1 LLLKKANGGKMLE
14 IVKNMFR
21 RKVRTVLTIFGITIG
36 VLSLVVMG
44 AMAEKIKLLV
54 DGGTKYYSDKV
65 IVSDKSGMMGFS
77 STPLSIDK
85 AKEIEKIQGVKV
97 AAGIVG
103 MLLDENPSTVSM
115 GPGSTINAQEFRG
128 QELESFKVNMSK
140 GRKLEEGDRGKVT
153 VGADLVKKLNAD
165 VGNKIKV
172 RGKEFEVVGISEK
185 TLTAPDSAVA
195 MTLPDAQEIFA
206 STMPEIIRS
215 QIDSTKL
222 VTGFTVYIDKS
233 ANPDEIADKINK
245 EVDGVKATG
254 PKAFKDQIESAT
266 KMLNQI
272 LYGIAAISLIVG
284 GLSVI
289 NTMTMSISERTKEI
303 GIKKAVGAKTRN
315 VMGEYLTEAGII
327 GLFGG
332 LLGVGI
338 GAFITTSLNSVL
350 EKSGD
355 KLFLLTPRLV
365 IGSILFSVILGIIAG
380 VFPAVHATRIS
391 IVKALREE

>member
-1 LLLKKANGGKMLE
+1 MFE

-21 RKVRTVLTIFGITIG
+21 RKVRTTLTIFGITIG

-77 STPLSIDK
+77 ATPLSIDK

-97 AAGIVG
+97 AAGVIG
-103 MLLDENPSTVSM
+103 MLLDENPTAVSM

-140 GRKLEEGDRGKVT
+140 GRKLEEDDRGKVT

-165 VGNKIKV
+165 VGNKIKI
-172 RGKEFEVVGISEK
+172 RGKEFEVVGILEK
-185 TLTAPDSAVA
+185 TLTAPDGAVA

-206 STMPEIIRS
+206 STMPELIRG
-215 QIDSTKL
+215 QIDSSQL

-233 ANPDEIADKINK
+233 ANPDEVADRINK

-303 GIKKAVGAKTRN
+303 GVKKAVGAKTRN
-315 VMGEYLTEAGII
+315 IMGEYLSEAGII

-332 LLGVGI
+332 LLGVGL

-365 IGSILFSVILGIIAG
+365 IGSILFSIILGVIAG
-380 VFPAVHATRIS
+380 IFPAVHATRIS

>member
-1 LLLKKANGGKMLE
+1 
-14 IVKNMFR
+14 
-21 RKVRTVLTIFGITIG
+21 
-36 VLSLVVMG
+36 
-44 AMAEKIKLLV
+44 
-54 DGGTKYYSDKV
+54 
-65 IVSDKSGMMGFS
+65 MGFS

-272 LYGIAAISLIVG
+272 LYGIASISLIVG